1 MKAKGLL
8 IAGLC
13 ISMLVCLGLALS
25 NPTFSHYRTSLLTDL
40 AEREISRQ
48 EEIEREAVEREA
60 ASIDHYFAAA
70 HYEGSR
76 LDVLSIQRRY
86 PRLGAA
92 LADQLSAPGATLS
105 ERLMQVKQRA
115 LQRITVTRDT
125 MLYSLLVDLS
135 IHTTR
140 TSYGL
145 WSSFSTCHDNRLGTY
160 LAIASQFFEKEPA
173 ACVSP

>member
-1 MKAKGLL
+1 
-8 IAGLC
+8 
-13 ISMLVCLGLALS
+13 
-25 NPTFSHYRTSLLTDL
+25 
-40 AEREISRQ
+40 
-48 EEIEREAVEREA
+48 
-60 ASIDHYFAAA
+60 
-70 HYEGSR
+70 
-76 LDVLSIQRRY
+76 LDVLTIQRRY